1 MINEER
7 PIAAAIHPNLA
18 RELRIRKEMLEKE
31 TQRPTKGGLTI
42 FSKLAAEELRLIRE
56 SQLLISKELNTKD
69 IKVYEFEVL
78 GQLKRFVLEDDFKK
92 LSFFCSVL
100 NKKKDNHQIRLEIQK
115 IKGLKKNEIKFLW

>member
-7 PIAAAIHPNLA
+7 PVVAAIHPNLA
-18 RELRIRKEMLEKE
+18 RELRLRKEILELE

-42 FSKLAAEELRLIRE
+42 FSKLAAEELRLMRE
-56 SQLLISKELNTKD
+56 SEKVICQELKIQNT
-69 IKVYEFEVL
+69 KVYEFEVL
-78 GQLKRFVLEDDFKK
+78 GVMKRFVLEGDFKK
-92 LSFFCSVL
+92 ITMYCAAL